1 MIENPQPAWLPL
13 LLFALPGITF
23 AAFAI
28 NEAVFSQ
35 TNRPLCTVPAIGI
48 VLALMPTHL
57 LALAFGSL
65 TVGLSGAWVAVA
77 VAGYLWA
84 AWRGRRF
91 RGAIAVDG
99 AGRTRLGIAFLATI
113 PIVLPTILFNFFD
126 EVSFNGHLAIIAHLQ
141 NGTYPPRYLYE
152 PNFPLR
158 YHYAFDLA
166 AAIVTAL
173 TQVRLDHAV
182 DLLTVGL
189 WPCMFL
195 LLWRVGEHF
204 GGKRAGL
211 FVAFTVSFSAGLCSF
226 CPIFVNFYFQH
237 PWSIG
242 TPIFCLVILQH
253 AALRQSPHQVLSLVA
268 FVCCLSFLALCQAV
282 LFVTTV
288 AALGVAE
295 AWRAVRYCD
304 RYAVSMLILICVA
317 VLFAKL
323 MGEFSFQQPIR

>member
-1 MIENPQPAWLPL
+1 MIENPQPAWLSL

-152 PNFPLR
+152 PNLLLR

-195 LLWRVGEHF
+195 LLWRVGEHS
-204 GGKRAGL
+204 GGSERVYL
-211 FVAFTVSFSAGLCSF
+211 SHSRSVSQRGYVHSAPFSLTF
-226 CPIFVNFYFQH
+226 IF
-237 PWSIG
+237 SIPG
-242 TPIFCLVILQH
+242 ALV
-253 AALRQSPHQVLSLVA
+253 R
-268 FVCCLSFLALCQAV
+268 
-282 LFVTTV
+282 
-288 AALGVAE
+288 
-295 AWRAVRYCD
+295 R
-304 RYAVSMLILICVA
+304 
-317 VLFAKL
+317 
-323 MGEFSFQQPIR
+323 FSV